1 MIKMEKILEAA
12 NRLGHLLAQN
22 DIVKRYTE
30 ILEKLHQDEE
40 SKNLLDEYIVFLNEY
55 RRKEEE
61 GTAIEVEDKKKLADL
76 NEKVKKSEIINEF
89 MATQGYYMNIMQQ
102 VNEKIARPEG
112 DPPKESSIITPD
124 DDKRIII

>member
-1 MIKMEKILEAA
+1 MEKILEAA

-22 DIVKRYTE
+22 DIVKRYTD
-30 ILEKLHQDEE
+30 ILEKLHKDEE
-40 SKNLLDEYIVFLNEY
+40 AKNLLDEYIVFLNDY

-61 GTAIEVEDKKKLADL
+61 GTVIEVEDKKKLTEL
-76 NEKVKKSEIINEF
+76 NEKVKESSLINEF

-112 DPPKESSIITPD
+112 DPPRESTIITPG
-124 DDKRIII
+124 DDKSIFL

>member
-1 MIKMEKILEAA
+1 MEKILEAA

-30 ILEKLHQDEE
+30 ILEELHKDENA
-40 SKNLLDEYIVFLNEY
+40 KNLLDEYIVFINDY

-61 GTAIEVEDKKKLADL
+61 GAVIEVEDKKKLT
-76 NEKVKKSEIINEF
+76 EMSEEVKESNIINEF

-112 DPPKESSIITPD
+112 DPPKESKIITPG
-124 DDKRIII
+124 DDKRIIL

>member
-1 MIKMEKILEAA
+1 MEKILEAA

-30 ILEKLHQDEE
+30 ILEELHKDEE
-40 SKNLLDEYIVFLNEY
+40 AKNLLDEYIVFINDY

-61 GTAIEVEDKKKLADL
+61 GTVIEVEDKKKLTDL
-76 NEKVKKSEIINEF
+76 SEKVKESKIINEF

-102 VNEKIARPEG
+102 VNEKIAKPEG
-112 DPPKESSIITPD
+112 EPPKESKIITPG
-124 DDKRIII
+124 DDKGIIL

>member
-1 MIKMEKILEAA
+1 MEKILEAA